1 MALFS
6 RQTGPIAL
14 YGATGYTGKLVAAE
28 LTAAKADFVISG
40 RSEKKL
46 AALAEQLGG
55 KVSFQVATLDDP
67 ISLRTLMSDCA
78 AVINCA
84 GPFTLYGEPVL
95 EAAVDTETHYLDTT
109 GEQSYIR
116 LALSQYG
123 PDAHRAG
130 VSVIPAMG
138 FDYVPG
144 DMIASLTAEGLGE
157 LDELSI
163 NYAWK
168 FQMSRGTALSTLEI
182 MSDPG
187 VEWRNMSWKPAST
200 RMGRGSFD
208 FPPPFGRRRMIRF
221 PTGEQITVPRHVPT
235 KNLSTSL
242 TAATIAPGPLARAVP
257 VIGRAAGMALRTPAR
272 RALGAAIS
280 RMPEGPSSEQR
291 AKAHFTIVCDAVRGG
306 EQRRGVIRG
315 SDVYGLTAA
324 LITRGA
330 MIAADK
336 DFEGRGGL
344 APSQAFEP
352 REFLS
357 GLDRFGIAWA
367 LEGAGPSES
376 RAPEPVT
383 APAA

>member
-1 MALFS
+1 VPS
-6 RQTGPIAL
+6 KPKQTGPIAV

-28 LTAAKADFVISG
+28 LAAANADFLIAG
-40 RSEKKL
+40 RSEQKL
-46 AALAEQLGG
+46 AALAHELGG
-55 KVSFQVATLDDP
+55 EVPFKVAALDDP
-67 ISLRTLMSDCA
+67 IALRTLMSDCA
-78 AVINCA
+78 VVIDCA

-123 PDAHRAG
+123 PEAERAG
-130 VSVIPAMG
+130 VAVIPAMG

-157 LDELSI
+157 LDELRI

-168 FQMSRGTALSTLEI
+168 FRMSRGTALSTLEI
-182 MSDPG
+182 MGDPG
-187 VEWRNMSWKPAST
+187 VEWRNMTWKAAAGG
-200 RMGRGSFD
+200 MGRGSFD
-208 FPPPFGRRRMIRF
+208 FPPPFGNQRMIRF

-235 KNLSTSL
+235 KNVTTNL
-242 TAATIAPGPLARAVP
+242 TAATVAPGPLTRTVP
-257 VIGRAAGMALRTPAR
+257 LIAGGAGLALRTPAR
-272 RALGAAIS
+272 SALGAVIS
-280 RMPEGPSSEQR
+280 RLPEGPSLEQR
-291 AKAHFTIVCDAVRGG
+291 AKAHFTIVCDAIRGG
-306 EQRRGVIRG
+306 ERRRGVIRG
-315 SDVYGLTAA
+315 SDVYGLT
-324 LITRGA
+324 GA
-330 MIAADK
+330 MIARGGMITAGK

-357 GLDRFGIAWA
+357 GLDRFGIAWQ
-367 LEGAGPSES
+367 LDGAGPSES

-383 APAA
+383 TAG